1 MSPQVHLTEKLLTT
15 DTLFANREKE
25 KIWEKYCGFL
35 DLSVEEFMTIQSLLL
50 REQLELLSES
60 RIGEKVLGGHSFGSV
75 AEFRAGVPLTNYDTY
90 KPYFEAQNDRV
101 LPRRAAIWAHTS
113 GRLGLVKWAP
123 YTTEM
128 LARLAD
134 DTLAA
139 FILSSAGQR
148 GDVRLQEG
156 ARVVLNLP
164 PLPYTTGIMGV
175 AAAQRIPYQAI
186 PPLNEASS
194 MSFEDRIKQGYK
206 TALHTG
212 VDYAASIAVVLN
224 KVGETF
230 SNLGANGNRTTT
242 YHPMALLRTA
252 KAIINSKLHK
262 RSLLPRDFWKVK
274 GLVCG
279 GTDTV
284 IYRDQIFHY
293 WGVQPLDVYVAT
305 EACFIAMQ
313 NWNKKGMTFVP
324 YSNFYEFIPE
334 PEMEKSRQDPAY
346 QPKTL
351 LLDELEAG
359 HEYELVITNLQG
371 GAFVRYRIGDIIKI
385 TSLGDPETGVRLPQM
400 VFQRRADDIIDIS
413 GFVRLDEKLMWQAIH
428 QMGHPYVDWT
438 VRKETI
444 DGEPKVHVY
453 IEFSGTN
460 AHPGDVAARLDHNL
474 SELFSDYADLRQML
488 GINPIAVTMLEHGS
502 FERYQR
508 LKQEQGFDLAHLK
521 PPHMNPSDQILADLL
536 NHA

>member
-1 MSPQVHLTEKLLTT
+1 MARHVQLKEQLLTT
-15 DTLFANREKE
+15 DTLFAHREKE

-35 DLSVEEFMTIQSLLL
+35 DLSIEEFMTIQNLLL
-50 REQLELLSES
+50 KEQLELLSES
-60 RIGEKVLGGHSFGSV
+60 KIGEKVLGGHSFCSV
-75 AEFRAGVPLTNYDTY
+75 DEFRANVPLSSYETY
-90 KPYFEAQNDRV
+90 RQYFEVQNDRV
-101 LPRRAAIWAHTS
+101 LPRKAAIWAHTS
-113 GRLGLVKWAP
+113 GRLGLIKWGP

-139 FILSSAGQR
+139 FILSSANQR
-148 GDVRLQEG
+148 GDMRLQEG

-164 PLPYTTGIMGV
+164 PLPYTTGIMGL

-186 PPLNEASS
+186 PPLHEAAD

-230 SNLGANGNRTTT
+230 SNLGRNGNRTGN
-242 YHPMALLRTA
+242 YHPMALLRMA
-252 KAIINSKLHK
+252 KAYVNSKLHK

-284 IYRDQIFHY
+284 IYRDQIYHY

-313 NWNKKGMTFVP
+313 NWNKKGMTFIP

-334 PEMEKSRQDPAY
+334 EEMEKLRRDPNH

-351 LLDELEAG
+351 LLDELEQG
-359 HEYELVITNLQG
+359 HEYELVVTNLLG

-385 TSLGDPETGVRLPQM
+385 ISMGDPETGSRLPQM
-400 VFQRRADDIIDIS
+400 VFQRRADDIIDVS
-413 GFVRLDEKLMWQAIH
+413 GFVRLDEKLVWQAIH
-428 QMGHPYVDWT
+428 QMELPYVDWT
-438 VRKETI
+438 VRKESV
-444 DGEPKVHVY
+444 DDQPKVHVY
-453 IEFSGTN
+453 IELSGN
-460 AHPGDVAARLDHNL
+460 GVAAEDIAARLDENL
-474 SELFSDYADLRQML
+474 AGLFTDYRDLRQMI
-488 GINPIAVTMLEHGS
+488 GMNPIAVTLLKKGAFQE
-502 FERYQR
+502 FQR
-508 LKQEQGFDLAHLK
+508 RKQAAGFDLAHLK
-521 PPHMNPSDQILADLL
+521 PPHMNPTDQIMADLL
-536 NHA
+536 NHE

>member
-438 VRKETI
+438 VRKESI

-453 IEFSGTN
+453 IEFSGT
-460 AHPGDVAARLDHNL
+460 AVHPGDVAARLDENL
-474 SELFSDYADLRQML
+474 AALFSDYADLRHML
-488 GINPIAVTMLEHGS
+488 GINPVAVTVLESGA
-502 FERYQR
+502 FQNYQR
-508 LKQEQGFDLAHLK
+508 RKQAAGFDLAHLK
-521 PPHMNPSDQILADLL
+521 PPHMNPTDQLLADLL
-536 NHA
+536 NNE

>member
-1 MSPQVHLTEKLLTT
+1 MSHQIYLKEKLLTA
-15 DTLFANREKE
+15 DNLFAHREKE

-35 DLSVEEFMTIQSLLL
+35 DLSLDEFMTIQRLLL
-50 REQLELLSES
+50 REQLDVLSES
-60 RIGEKVLGGHSFGSV
+60 KLGGKLLGGHAFGSTDD
-75 AEFRAGVPLTNYDTY
+75 FRWNVPITTYDTY
-90 KPYFEAQNDRV
+90 KPYFEVQNDRV
-101 LPRRAAIWAHTS
+101 LPRKAAIWAHTS

-139 FILSSAGQR
+139 FILSSANQR

-164 PLPYTTGIMGV
+164 PLPYTTGIMGF

-186 PPLNEASS
+186 PPLDEAAS
-194 MSFEDRIKQGYK
+194 MTFEDRIKQGYK

-230 SNLGANGNRTTT
+230 SHLGSNGNKAPT
-242 YHPMALLRTA
+242 YHPMALLRMA
-252 KAIINSKLHK
+252 KAFINSKLHK

-305 EACFIAMQ
+305 EACFIALQ
-313 NWNKKGMTFVP
+313 NWNKKGMTFNP

-334 PEMEKSRQDPAY
+334 TEMERNRRDPKY
-346 QPKTL
+346 QPKTV
-351 LLDELEAG
+351 LLDELEPD
-359 HEYELVITNLQG
+359 HEYELVVTNLQG
-371 GAFVRYRIGDIIKI
+371 GGFVRYRIGDIIKI
-385 TSLGDPETGVRLPQM
+385 TSLGDEETGVRLPQM

-438 VRKETI
+438 ARKESVN
-444 DGEPKVHVY
+444 GEPKVHVY
-453 IEFSGTN
+453 IEFSGTA
-460 AHPGDVAARLDHNL
+460 AHPGDIAAQLDQNL
-474 SELFSDYADLRQML
+474 SSLFSDYHDLRQMI
-488 GINPIAVTMLEHGS
+488 GVNPVTVTVLPKGS
-502 FERYQR
+502 FQAFQR
-508 LKQEQGFDLAHLK
+508 RKQAAGFDLAHLK
-521 PPHMNPSDQILADLL
+521 PPHMNPSDQIMADLL
-536 NHA
+536 NHS